1 MRQIV
6 ASEKKG
12 GLFPDVLYLAKLLF
26 LAPVKNYLRSTMNQD
41 RLESLMALSVHKKE
55 LDNADLIRVSN
66 DFVERKP
73 KLRAIDFGEF
83 SRMDFDL

>member
-1 MRQIV
+1 
-6 ASEKKG
+6 
-12 GLFPDVLYLAKLLF
+12 
-26 LAPVKNYLRSTMNQD
+26 MNQD

-83 SRMDFDL
+83 SNADRFWFVIVKFAIFVKSL